1 MSPSLISF
9 IKNSLKTK
17 VIILSLLAGILP
29 LFIGMSVAYLVGK
42 KELQDTIGSKFDEM
56 ARLAASNVETHIE
69 HEITEARVFA
79 LAPEIKRG
87 IRNAQDARTI
97 QYLHSYWDLHKDE
110 YKDIILTDTDGKV
123 VASMVKMIEPG
134 KDRLRLWKKAITDNN
149 ALYISN
155 FYQDTSNGDY
165 LFDLV
170 LPVVDKNL
178 SPTSIGERIGFIW
191 FILNSEGIFN
201 VIKNVKIGETGH
213 AMLVNSEGVIFA
225 CPIYPPETH
234 TMAESVVKQVTTLHH
249 GWDIVEDD
257 GHGGKNAIAGFA
269 PVEIPIN
276 LGKNPFGGKK
286 WYIFVSQSPEE
297 TYRPLNTV
305 LNTIFVYGVFLSAIV
320 TIAGYLSAQKIVAP
334 IVALK
339 EGAERLGKG
348 NLSFR
353 LKESSEDEVGLL
365 TRTFNWMAD
374 TLHEREREIIR
385 KGVEWEN
392 TFNSIKDIISL
403 HDING
408 NIIRVNKAFI
418 DKFDIPAQEVI
429 GKNCSEIYHC
439 NKPPWPLCPSLQ
451 TIITQ
456 KPYSIQIEE
465 PRLEGT
471 YLVTAS
477 PLFDE
482 NKKLTGSIF
491 VLKDIT
497 DQKRIEQQLYQSE
510 KLAAI
515 GELVSGVAHELNNP
529 LTSVIGYSE
538 LIMSRELDEKT
549 KKDIKKVFDEGRRA
563 ARIVQNLLTF
573 AREHKPEKIFI
584 DINTVLMSTLELKS
598 YELKA
603 NNIEVTTD
611 LSPDLPEAMAD
622 YHQIQQVFL
631 NIINNTE
638 YVMLEAHRGGH
649 LTITTRLEKGREQ
662 EDGKIVI
669 SFTDDGPGMAP
680 ENIDKI
686 FNPFFTTKEV
696 GKGTGLGL
704 SICYGI
710 VKEHGGRIY
719 AKSQPGQGATFI
731 IELPVIKEGGTIPEV
746 IRDN

>member
-9 IKNSLKTK
+9 IKKSLKTK
-17 VIILSLLAGILP
+17 VIILSLVTGILS
-29 LFIGMSVAYLVGK
+29 LFIGMSIVYTVGK
-42 KELQDTIGSKFDEM
+42 KELQHALGNKFDEM
-56 ARLAASNVETHIE
+56 ARLATDKVESHIE
-69 HEITEARVFA
+69 HEIMEARIFA
-79 LAPEIKRG
+79 LSSDIKRAITG
-87 IRNAQDARTI
+87 HPDAKVS
-97 QYLHSYWDLHKDE
+97 QYLVSYWDLHRDE
-110 YKDIILTDTDGKV
+110 YRGIILTDIEGRV
-123 VASMVKMIEPG
+123 IASTHKGIEPD
-134 KDRLRLWKKAITDNN
+134 KNRVRLWQDSITNN
-149 ALYISN
+149 AALHISDFHRN
-155 FYQDTSNGDY
+155 PSTGEY

-191 FILNSEGIFN
+191 FILNSEGIFS
-201 VIKNVKIGETGH
+201 VIKSVKIGERGH
-213 AMLVNSEGVIFA
+213 AMLVTSEGVIFA

-234 TMAESVVKQVTTLHH
+234 TMSESVVKQVTTLHH

-286 WYIFVSQSPEE
+286 WYVFVSQNPEE
-297 TYRPLNTV
+297 TYMPLNTI
-305 LNTIFVYGVFLSAIV
+305 LNTIFVYGVLLAAIV
-320 TIAGYLSAQKIVAP
+320 TIAGYLSARKILAP
-334 IVALK
+334 IMALK
-339 EGAERLGKG
+339 EGVELFEKG
-348 NLSFR
+348 NLSYR
-353 LKESSEDEVGLL
+353 LIESSEDEIGLL
-365 TRTFNWMAD
+365 TKTFNRMTD
-374 TLHEREREIIR
+374 TIRKREMEIIR

-392 TFNSIKDIISL
+392 TFNSIKDLISI
-403 HDING
+403 HDIND
-408 NIIRVNKAFI
+408 NIIKVNKALT
-418 DKFDIPAQEVI
+418 DRLNIPAEEVM
-429 GKNCSEIYHC
+429 GKKCSEVFNC
-439 NKPPWPLCPSLQ
+439 NKSPWPFCPHLHVVK
-451 TIITQ
+451 TQ
-456 KPYSIQIEE
+456 QPYSLQIEE
-465 PRLEGT
+465 PRLGGS
-471 YLVTAS
+471 YLITAS

-482 NKKLTGSIF
+482 DNRLTGSILI
-491 VLKDIT
+491 LKDIT
-497 DQKRIEQQLYQSE
+497 DQRRLEQQLYQSE

-515 GELVSGVAHELNNP
+515 GEMVSGVAHELNNP
-529 LTSVIGYSE
+529 LTTVIGYSE

-563 ARIVQNLLTF
+563 AKIVQNLLTF
-573 AREHKPEKIFI
+573 AREHKPEKTLTN
-584 DINTVLMSTLELKS
+584 INTVLMRVLELKS
-598 YELKA
+598 YDLMS
-603 NNIEVTTD
+603 NNIKVVTV
-611 LSPDLPEAMAD
+611 LSPDLPEAMID

-631 NIINNTE
+631 NIINNAE
-638 YVMLEAHRGGH
+638 YVMLEAHKGGH
-649 LTITTRLEKGREQ
+649 LTITTRLKKGREQ

-719 AKSQPGQGATFI
+719 AKSQPGHGATFI